1 MKFNFDEVIDR
12 DREEGSYSSKWA
24 STPQMAP
31 MFKSEEVPEDRLCFF
46 VADMDYRCAPAIVEA
61 IQKVAAHGIFG
72 YSVAPDEYFQAVIRW
87 MKDRFS
93 LDVKREEI
101 RCAHGAHEAIVEIVD
116 KLSKPG
122 EGVIVPTPSYYY
134 RGDVNQVNRYFVPC
148 PLKND
153 NGYHTFDFELFEKL
167 CKEPQNTMTIMMQ
180 PHNPT
185 GRLWTEDEIRKIA
198 DICRKNNVIMICDDV
213 HMDFC
218 RKDNKVV
225 PFINVVGPEGI
236 VMVTGLGKTFNLA
249 GLAITN
255 VIIQD
260 EELGKKF
267 RPGGFGMIS
276 PFSIAACIA
285 AYTQCDE
292 WVDALNEY
300 LDDTIDY
307 AVDRFHK
314 ELPQVKVWRPEGTYI
329 LWLDFTD
336 CGFTSE
342 ELDERIAGKA
352 HVSLSDG
359 AGMEPAEGTI
369 FRRFCVTSA
378 KSRVAEAIDRIVD
391 CLK

>member
-1 MKFNFDEVIDR
+1 
-12 DREEGSYSSKWA
+12 
-24 STPQMAP
+24 
-31 MFKSEEVPEDRLCFF
+31 
-46 VADMDYRCAPAIVEA
+46 
-61 IQKVAAHGIFG
+61 
-72 YSVAPDEYFQAVIRW
+72 
-87 MKDRFS
+87 
-93 LDVKREEI
+93 
-101 RCAHGAHEAIVEIVD
+101 
-116 KLSKPG
+116 
-122 EGVIVPTPSYYY
+122 
-134 RGDVNQVNRYFVPC
+134 
-148 PLKND
+148 
-153 NGYHTFDFELFEKL
+153 
-167 CKEPQNTMTIMMQ
+167 MQ